1 MKVSTLSKNCCQFTI
16 SILDIFKKSTLT
28 LLVHLHGSPPNFPF
42 STNKTL
48 FDFFLKGGE
57 KRIKK
62 KTLISMTI
70 SSAECSTWYAVFLT
84 IAVAVVAVNLLS
96 IILFV
101 KNSNLRTRAMY
112 LVINLTVVDVFAG
125 GSAIFLYGCEAGNIF
140 LILPEWS
147 PIVAVLSV
155 TKVWLPLTSVA
166 GIAVISLERIRAT
179 FRPFRHRNI
188 KKWAYG
194 VTIAGLWIL
203 TAMTVIPFPL
213 RSLYGN
219 LQQH

>member
-1 MKVSTLSKNCCQFTI
+1 M
-16 SILDIFKKSTLT
+16 
-28 LLVHLHGSPPNFPF
+28 
-42 STNKTL
+42 
-48 FDFFLKGGE
+48 
-57 KRIKK
+57 
-62 KTLISMTI
+62 ISMTI

-125 GSAIFLYGCEAGNIF
+125 GSAIFATVLLLLLYGCEAGNIF

-166 GIAVISLERIRAT
+166 GIVVISLERIRAT

-194 VTIAGLWIL
+194 VTIAPGFHFQASAIVKLVFHIIL
-203 TAMTVIPFPL
+203 FIHFFYFIYL
-213 RSLYGN
+213 F
-219 LQQH
+219 LQLLADT